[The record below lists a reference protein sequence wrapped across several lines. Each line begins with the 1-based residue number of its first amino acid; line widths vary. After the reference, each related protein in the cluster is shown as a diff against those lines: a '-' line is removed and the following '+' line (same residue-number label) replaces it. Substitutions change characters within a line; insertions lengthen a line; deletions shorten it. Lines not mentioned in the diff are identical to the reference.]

1 MNMKTQTLAWALA
14 ALAGTASPL
23 LAVEKG
29 KGANPVAAN
38 LNYVGKH
45 QSEETPFD
53 FANCTASHIANGV
66 VLTAGHCIDS
76 GASSRYRSFNRFT
89 LGQARAAL
97 PVVHPQYMGEV
108 GEGNKDIA
116 LLLVLNGQDDNS
128 SGRNILATN
137 AEDVTLI
144 ANIGGAAPA
153 VAQIVGWQ
161 FADDSTFT
169 QPLRG
174 VTSVIASPAGEWR
187 YDRTAAAAGAFTG
200 SNWVNRGDS
209 GGPSFYDFGGATG
222 TKLIGVHSFRD
233 ARKPADAT
241 RDVDT
246 RVSPNLDFIDGKGVN
261 NQAVFTRLK
270 GTGNRSLAE
279 AADWTRAVNP
289 AATLPST
296 DDIAILDPNSSS
308 NAGDTTVTLDNAST
322 ASLGGLLT
330 DVTLRVRNAATLKVT
345 GKSGVLN
352 GGELDASGA
361 LAKVEVGHQFY
372 NTGTIKGRDRAMFTI
387 GNAAPASV
395 NNKVFANDD
404 DLTGTATEFV
414 STLMFNDRTARIDLA
429 SGSTLTTKAQ
439 LKNFGRLDMTGENT
453 AVTIGADL
461 PAKVGTIAVP
471 ANPVA
476 LLNTS
481 APANSGGA
489 GTPRVNVGPGATLT
503 ARNAA
508 KTAVTQNGRDA
519 SISVIGGNS
528 LNARFNASI
537 VDNAG
542 VVEVASMG
550 RVEVQGA
557 TTNQGTGRLTVSN
570 GGVFTGGPVT
580 NKTGDILGGS
590 VTVGGP
596 FSFLV
601 ATGSGTTA
609 AFENQ
614 RGASLSI
621 DPGAEVISNGR
632 ISNAGNVTMR
642 SSHDEGRSVL
652 RVTRD
657 SDFVRGKLV
666 NTGRMNFG
674 LNLDPMLLPV
684 EKPEIVLDDADFA
697 NDHVQ
702 ARLRGDLKW
711 KITGHSN
718 WINRV
723 NDQADVAL
731 SRYNAFDMVWDAATT
746 DAGAAVTMET
756 LSEKPNLMPGALP
769 PLTVLDSSLAL
780 RSMCLTNS
788 SIVKLVGDF
797 DNDGAKA
804 TEVIYV
810 RFLGIT
816 ANSMLRT
823 NGFTLYYLDADPLCG
838 LDLSRI
844 DRTGGGDVVRIP
856 TPTGAAVLALAG
868 VFAARRRRAMA

>member
-1 MNMKTQTLAWALA
+1 MKTQTLAWALA

-45 QSEETPFD
+45 QNEETPFD
-53 FANCTASHIANGV
+53 IANCTATHIANGV

-76 GASSRYRSFNRFT
+76 GGSSRYRSFNRFA

-97 PVVHPQYMGEV
+97 PVVHPQYTGDV

-116 LLLVLNGQDDNS
+116 LLLVLNGQGDNAA
-128 SGRNILATN
+128 GRGILATN
-137 AEDVTLI
+137 AEDVTLV
-144 ANIGGAAPA
+144 ANIGQAVPA

-174 VTSVIASPAGEWR
+174 VTSVVASPAGEWR
-187 YDRTAAAAGAFTG
+187 YDRTAAAAGGFTG

-246 RVSPNLDFIDGKGVN
+246 RVAPNLDFIDGKGVN

-270 GTGNRSLAE
+270 GTGNRSLTE
-279 AADWTRAVNP
+279 ATDWTRAANP

-308 NAGDTTVTLDNAST
+308 NEGDTIVTLDDANSAG
-322 ASLGGLLT
+322 LGGLLT
-330 DVTLRVRNAATLKVT
+330 DVTLRIRNTATLKVT

-352 GGELDASGA
+352 GGLLDASGA
-361 LAKVEVGHQFY
+361 AARVEVGHQFY
-372 NTGTIKGRDRAMFTI
+372 NAGTLKGRDRATVVV
-387 GNAAPASV
+387 GGAAPASV
-395 NNKVFANDD
+395 TNKVFANDD
-404 DLTGTATEFV
+404 DATGTDTAFA
-414 STLMFNDRTARIDLA
+414 SILMFNDRAARIDLA
-429 SGSTLTTKAQ
+429 GGATVTSKAQ
-439 LKNFGRLDMTGENT
+439 LKNYGRLDLTGEAT

-461 PAKVGTIAVP
+461 PAKVGTIAAP
-471 ANPVA
+471 TNPVA
-476 LLNTS
+476 LLNTT
-481 APANSGGA
+481 APDMSGGA

-508 KTAVTQNGRDA
+508 KTAVTLNGRDA

-542 VVEVASMG
+542 FVEVGGLG

-557 TTNQGTGRLTVSN
+557 TTNQGTGRLAVN
-570 GGVFTGGPVT
+570 RGGVYTSGPVT

-596 FSFLV
+596 FAFLV
-601 ATGSGTTA
+601 ASGNGTTA

-632 ISNAGNVTMR
+632 ISNAGSVTMR
-642 SSHDEGRSVL
+642 SSHDEGRSIL

-657 SDFVRGKLV
+657 TDFARGKLV
-666 NTGRMNFG
+666 NTGRMDFG

-684 EKPEIVLDDADFA
+684 EKPEIVLNDADFDNQDA
-697 NDHVQ
+697 R
-702 ARLRGDLKW
+702 ARLKGDLKW
-711 KITGHSN
+711 TITGHSN

-723 NDQADVAL
+723 NDPVDIAL
-731 SRYNAFDMVWDAATT
+731 GRYNAFDMLWDAATT
-746 DAGAAVTMET
+746 NTGAAVTMET
-756 LSEKPNLMPGALP
+756 LSEKPNLMPGKLP
-769 PLTVLDSSLAL
+769 PLTVLNSPLAL
-780 RSMCLTNS
+780 RSMCLSNGS
-788 SIVKLVGDF
+788 MVKLVGDF

-804 TEVIYV
+804 TEVLYV

-816 ANSMLRT
+816 ANSMLKT

-838 LDLSRI
+838 LDLTRI

-856 TPTGAAVLALAG
+856 TPTGGAVLALAG
-868 VFAARRRRAMA
+868 LLAARRRRALA